1 MISDSALKH
10 TRIYQALAFV
20 VALLA
25 TGCSTDV
32 VKKEPTQKDVLEA
45 PSADLAQGYLA
56 AKASFRGLNRLV
68 KSGAFGGSG
77 ARFVV
82 EIRGETIDSD
92 NVDEY
97 LAKYQEQLSL
107 HEEAIKQRGFKTVA
121 GQYKG
126 EATESCERSNAM
138 WAALIQRQHDRA
150 IEITQEDMNAQV
162 NITVEH
168 KGKEV
173 NVKNTAAVAESSMAL
188 IEASNSDYYF
198 RGEIRDNVIV
208 FKPDLSVLRTWP
220 KWANPPSQK
229 DLEDCVVTL
238 ERL

>member
-1 MISDSALKH
+1 MIFESAIKH
-10 TRIYQALAFV
+10 TRSYQALALV
-20 VALLA
+20 VAILA
-25 TGCSTDV
+25 TGCSTEAV
-32 VKKEPTQKDVLEA
+32 IKEPTEEDVREA
-45 PSADLAQGYLA
+45 SAADLAQGYLA
-56 AKASFRGLNRLV
+56 AKTSLMGLNRLV

-82 EIRGETIDSD
+82 KIRGESIDKD

-97 LAKYQEQLSL
+97 LAKYQQQLAL

-138 WAALIQRQHDRA
+138 WAALIQRQRYKA
-150 IEITQEDMNAQV
+150 IEITQEDMDARV
-162 NITVEH
+162 AITVEH

-173 NVKNTAAVAESSMAL
+173 VVKNSAAVAESAMAL

-198 RGEIRDNVIV
+198 RGEIKDKMIV

-220 KWANPPSQK
+220 KWANPPSQS

-238 ERL
+238 ERV